1 MMSDNT
7 ASRAA
12 AEHARRVSRLA
23 RAGYAGLAL
32 FMGTVGV
39 WAVATPMSGA
49 VIASATFVA
58 ENRVRRVQHPAGGV
72 VSALNVRE
80 GSRVSAGDVLL
91 RLDETVARTSLQIVS
106 WQLDEA
112 RARGARLAAERDRDS
127 KILFPAALTER
138 GDDPEM
144 NRLLAAEARILS
156 ARAATRDGARAQ
168 LMKRIGQL
176 RSEIEGLKVQERGK
190 AREAALNAR
199 ELEAVRSLFQR
210 NLVPMTRVNTIER
223 DAAQIETSRGALQSQ
238 IAQSEAK
245 IAETELQINQ
255 IDDDWHREVL
265 RELRE
270 TEARIAELI
279 ERKAAAEDQHRRLD
293 IRAPV
298 DGIVHQLAVNSI
310 GAVLNPGE
318 PVLTLV
324 PVSEQ
329 LHLEARIQPA
339 DYDQVHLGQP
349 VKVKLHA
356 FNPRT
361 MRELSGVVA
370 RVASDTT
377 RDAPNGPAYY
387 SVRIALAPDQMAMIL
402 PQQITSGMQAD
413 VFITTAART
422 PLTYLVQPFSDQI
435 ARAFRER

>member
-1 MMSDNT
+1 MSDNAAAT
-7 ASRAA
+7 AA
-12 AEHARRVSRLA
+12 AEHARRVARLA
-23 RAGYAGLAL
+23 RAGYVGLAL

-112 RARGARLAAERDRDS
+112 RARGARLAAERDRDPA
-127 KILFPAALTER
+127 ILFPAALTER

-144 NRLLAAEARILS
+144 KRLLAAETRILS

-190 AREAALNAR
+190 AREAALNGR
-199 ELEAVRSLFQR
+199 ELETVRSLFQR

-245 IAETELQINQ
+245 IAETELQITQ

-361 MRELSGVVA
+361 MREMSGVVA

-377 RDAPNGPAYY
+377 RDGPNGPAYY
-387 SVRIALAPDQMAMIL
+387 AVRIALSPDQMATIP

-413 VFITTAART
+413 VFITTTART